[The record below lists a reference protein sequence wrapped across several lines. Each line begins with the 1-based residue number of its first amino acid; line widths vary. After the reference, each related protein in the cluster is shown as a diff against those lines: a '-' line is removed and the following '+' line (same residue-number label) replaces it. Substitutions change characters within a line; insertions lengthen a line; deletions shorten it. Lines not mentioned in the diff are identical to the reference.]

1 MVYICTIIDS
11 VVSDDNLQENQKYR
25 TSFLTVDLTQRVDD
39 HASPAS
45 AGKWDQ
51 TSLSSQ
57 ASYPQLSD
65 RPPLPAD
72 LFQHITKRHQHNR
85 FQQEMVE
92 EYGLVACVCG
102 RVVRNAKFLLVAQ

>member
-11 VVSDDNLQENQKYR
+11 VVSDDNLQENQNYR

-65 RPPLPAD
+65 
-72 LFQHITKRHQHNR
+72 LFQHNTKRHQHNR

-92 EYGLVACVCG
+92 DWLHVYAVG
-102 RVVRNAKFLLVAQ
+102 